1 MLIGFTAIAGAG
13 KDTAALGIKNADI
26 RAFAGPLK
34 DSVKI
39 LFCLTDEQLYDNKH
53 KEIVD
58 ERWNKSPRQLLQET
72 GSLMRSIDKDIFVKN
87 MQYKI
92 NENKKNKN
100 RLVVT
105 DIRYDN
111 EAELIKSNG
120 GIIIKIMRPGAVTTI
135 HNKHETEKGISEHL
149 VDHIVINDGTIEDL
163 HIKIKSLLFL
173 YTPKN

>member
-1 MLIGFTAIAGAG
+1 M
-13 KDTAALGIKNADI
+13 
-26 RAFAGPLK
+26 
-34 DSVKI
+34 KI

-92 NENKKNKN
+92 DKNKKI
-100 RLVVT
+100 LVIS

-120 GIIIKIMRPGAVTTI
+120 GIIIKIMRPDAVTTI
-135 HNKHETEKGISEHL
+135 HNKHETEKGISENL

-163 HIKIKSLLFL
+163 HSKIKSLLFL
-173 YTPKN
+173 TF